1 MSIKKQVTQSSNILS
16 FAILVLFILVST
28 ILPFFSFEGYSIV
41 SNTTSHLG
49 AQGSP
54 HAWIMNMTFIIL
66 GMRSIQL
73 TSRNSEITIAIF
85 GFVFGLSLMLTGVF
99 RNAPLIEGISI
110 DTLSD
115 TMHSI
120 LATTTGFSFTLM
132 AFASFFTTKSN
143 QRWIALLLVVI
154 ATIVPL
160 TMMVYPSIMGVT
172 QRFMFISSF
181 TWIFFGTIGYQTSK
195 NKEID

>member
-1 MSIKKQVTQSSNILS
+1 MTIKKQGTQSSNILS

-66 GMRSIQL
+66 GVRSIQF

-110 DTLSD
+110 DALSD
-115 TMHSI
+115 TMHFI
-120 LATTTGFSFTLM
+120 FATTTGFSFTLM
-132 AFASFFTTKSN
+132 AFASFFTTKTK

-160 TMMVYPSIMGVT
+160 TMMVYPSIMGIA

-181 TWIFFGTIGYQTSK
+181 TWIFFGSIGYQTSK